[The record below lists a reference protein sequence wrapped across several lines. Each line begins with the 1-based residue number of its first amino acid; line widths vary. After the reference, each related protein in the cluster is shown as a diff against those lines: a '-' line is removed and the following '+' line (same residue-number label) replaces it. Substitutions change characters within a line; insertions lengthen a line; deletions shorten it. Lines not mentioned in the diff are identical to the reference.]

1 MSRIV
6 KFMFMK
12 NFQYNYHDWNNCYKL
27 RKRLVPQKSHE
38 RERGSVIESTVH
50 LYEASLNINARV
62 HYNSDTN
69 TLYSFPIPVVRSPH
83 KVNWS
88 IQFCTSRTNI
98 SWQPWPLRTFLTS
111 RVTFNLSGQSIS
123 ACMLAAHVRLGSGLG
138 SVNWLKL
145 RNKCINL
152 E

>member
-62 HYNSDTN
+62 HYNSVWYKYFVQLSHSCCQITTQGKLVHSILHSKDQHFLA
-69 TLYSFPIPVVRSPH
+69 TL
-83 KVNWS
+83 
-88 IQFCTSRTNI
+88 TSQNI
-98 SWQPWPLRTFLTS
+98 LTS

-145 RNKCINL
+145 RNNCIN
-152 E
+152 